1 MDNHTFTVSLS
12 QITNLSE
19 RIEANLY
26 ACASDVATAENE
38 SAVRKM
44 ALLAQGYVLGLLDAG
59 AVTEDEAGDLV
70 VILDRI
76 ENDTITRLSTKAQS

>member
-1 MDNHTFTVSLS
+1 
-12 QITNLSE
+12 
-19 RIEANLY
+19 
-26 ACASDVATAENE
+26 
-38 SAVRKM
+38 M